1 MNATILYGWVSQ
13 PNGRGTL
20 DIVWSCLSTSFFCSW
35 CVLCL
40 NIPAADEG
48 DSRQLA
54 RKLKYVVLAIV
65 FPELLLFSAFG
76 QNIAARSSVERL
88 EKLGFGTWTLQHA
101 FYANMGGIM
110 LDAPDCQTFPINA
123 SQLGYLVENKY
134 VDFSQET
141 ITRIQKDI
149 RDKNKN
155 NGFTRLITV
164 IQVGWFVLQFIGR
177 VAQGLAVTTFE
188 LTTIAFVVCTLPTF
202 ECWRKKPS
210 DLQTAGIF
218 LIPNIS
224 IDMILHRARERNS
237 GQAYRKT
244 PLDFA
249 DDPPLVVPVWY
260 PLLWRMGMCKDR
272 CKKIVDRLSND
283 RITPLKSDWED
294 WSRWMQ
300 WSIVIEQVFR
310 LWVVSYGAVHL
321 AAWNFFFPTNAE
333 RIIWLVS
340 GFTVTFLLLAYMI
353 GASTVAELKM
363 LSWLKTPDRSYTSA
377 SIHSVIIYLGGTS
390 IYVLARLFLIAESL
404 AALRALPASTYD
416 SVVWQNFP
424 HI

>member
-1 MNATILYGWVSQ
+1 MNATILYGWVSH

-20 DIVWSCLSTSFFCSW
+20 DITWSCLSTIFFCSW

-40 NIPAADEG
+40 NVPAPDEG
-48 DSRQLA
+48 ECRQLA
-54 RKLKYVVLAIV
+54 RKFKYLILAIV

-76 QNIAARSSVERL
+76 QNIAARSSVERFK
-88 EKLGFGTWTLQHA
+88 KLGFKTWTLQHA

-110 LDAPDCQTFPINA
+110 LKAPDYQTFPINA
-123 SQLGYLVENKY
+123 SQLCYLMENKY

-141 ITRIQKDI
+141 IARIEKDI

-155 NGFTRLITV
+155 NGFTRFITV
-164 IQVGWFVLQFIGR
+164 IQVGWFALQFIGR
-177 VAQGLAVTTFE
+177 LAQGLAVTTFE
-188 LTTIAFVVCTLPTF
+188 LTTIAFVACTLPTF
-202 ECWRKKPS
+202 ECWRKKPA
-210 DLQTAGIF
+210 DIQTPGIF

-224 IDMILHRARERNS
+224 IDMILRTAGERNS
-237 GQAYRKT
+237 GSAYRKT

-249 DDPPLVVPVWY
+249 DDPPLVVPVYY
-260 PLLWRMGMCKDR
+260 PILWRLGMGKER

-283 RITPLKSDWED
+283 RITPLKCDRED

-300 WSIVIEQVFR
+300 WSIMIEQVFR
-310 LWVVSYGAVHL
+310 LWVIAYGAVHL

-340 GFTVTFLLLAYMI
+340 GFFITFLLLGYMI
-353 GASTVAELKM
+353 GASTLTESRI
-363 LSWLKTPDRSYTSA
+363 LSWLRTPDRSHTSA
-377 SIHSVIIYLGGTS
+377 SIHSVILYLGGTL

-404 AALRALPASTYD
+404 AGLRALPATTYD
-416 SVVWQNFP
+416 SVVWQDFP